1 VLRVIISFNISSSGA
16 YIKRTWRVIIWI
28 VMIVYGI
35 MRHIYMHFHIMYIL
49 ASLSPLFEFNPS
61 LPIVARD
68 FI

>member
-1 VLRVIISFNISSSGA
+1 
-16 YIKRTWRVIIWI
+16 
-28 VMIVYGI
+28 MIVYGI